1 MGSRKRSLS
10 FSDSLLRA
18 LRSTCACLSLEQ
30 VLAAGTV
37 SAGARGGKVST
48 LDVSRALS
56 VDPFIFSLT
65 SLSKPPARLRP
76 LSLSKKSPKK
86 AHLPLPC

>member
-1 MGSRKRSLS
+1 MRSGGDPEPPASHRPARLYGTQATGGCNHSLS

-48 LDVSRALS
+48 LDVSRALTVS
-56 VDPFIFSLT
+56 G
-65 SLSKPPARLRP
+65 P
-76 LSLSKKSPKK
+76 L
-86 AHLPLPC
+86 HL